1 MTNRQ
6 PIAIRIACIEPLES
20 RRLLS
25 AVAESTLPLGIP
37 FEPLMPINVTD
48 STDTT
53 STTND
58 NAGDSSSNPSPD
70 PSTEPSTD
78 GPIDTADGIY
88 YLASSNH
95 APTAKSAGGHHSFPA
110 GTFQSANRIG
120 AFTRMSAGRKLS
132 VASPSVKHAHAAVQP
147 ANGGITFTA
156 TKKVAFTKVVGG
168 FNHPSVDQVYK
179 AKISWGDG
187 HSSIGTVTG
196 TPATGD
202 FNITGTHTYKKSGQF
217 AVKVTVNSSIVG
229 GPITTK
235 LTQFTSVANVT

>member
-6 PIAIRIACIEPLES
+6 PIAVRIACIEPLES
-20 RRLLS
+20 RQLLS
-25 AVAESTLPLGIP
+25 ASTDCVLSPGIP
-37 FEPLMPINVTD
+37 FEPLVPINVD

-53 STTND
+53 STTDD
-58 NAGDSSSNPSPD
+58 NSSD
-70 PSTEPSTD
+70 P
-78 GPIDTADGIY
+78 TADGSVTATDVASGPIMY
-88 YLASSNH
+88 DLASSNV
-95 APTAKSAGGHHSFPA
+95 APSTMSAGGQHSVPA

-120 AFTRMSAGRKLS
+120 AFTRMSAGRKLA
-132 VASPSVKHAHAAVQP
+132 VASPSVKHAHAALQP
-147 ANGGITFTA
+147 ANGGVTFTA

-168 FNHPSVDQVYK
+168 FNHPSVDQIYK

-196 TPATGD
+196 TPATGN

-217 AVKVTVNSSIVG
+217 AVKVTVYSSIVG
-229 GPITTK
+229 GHITAK